1 MGPKFLRRGAL
12 AGILALCAL
21 APLLSCAS
29 GAASA
34 EEYYSLGMAYF
45 DQKKYAEAERWLN
58 RARAVDRTRNASEYT
73 LGRIAFERQDY
84 EGALAHFEKILR
96 LDPKNTT
103 ALKAAAYTLIRLGRM
118 EGAEIYYGRLL
129 ELNPEGADNGYS
141 YAVVLFALDK
151 AAEAEELLGRY
162 AAPLAGNRDAL
173 LLLARVRAAQGK
185 VEAVDDYQAWLA
197 GGADSRVRRE
207 YAEALERGGYYARA
221 VEEYRALLQEAGA
234 QSGRPELRFA
244 LGRLLLMADPEAD
257 GVAEIQAALDEGFSD
272 TAALEALLEDPS
284 VPAARREELRPVIR
298 AKLDAPPPEE
308 EASAEELPAE
318 ELPAGR
324 EN

>member
-1 MGPKFLRRGAL
+1 MGRKFPWRAAL
-12 AGILALCAL
+12 AGLLALCAL
-21 APLLSCAS
+21 SPLLSCAS

-45 DQKKYAEAERWLN
+45 DQKKYAEAEKWLN
-58 RARAVDRTRNASEYT
+58 RARAMDRTRNASEYT

-103 ALKAAAYTLIRLGRM
+103 ALKAAAYTLIRLGRV
-118 EGAEIYYGRLL
+118 EGAELYYGRLL

-207 YAEALERGGYYARA
+207 YAGALERGGYYARA

-234 QSGRPELRFA
+234 QSGPGRPELRFA
-244 LGRLLLMADPEAD
+244 LGRLLLMADPEGE
-257 GVAEIQAALDEGFSD
+257 GVAEIQGALDEGFSD
-272 TAALEALLEDPS
+272 TAALEALLEDES

-298 AKLDAPPPEE
+298 ARLDAPPPAE
-308 EASAEELPAE
+308 EAPAE
-318 ELPAGR
+318 APPA
-324 EN
+324 E